1 MRIAELANIFLLVA
15 LASGSEQQAALVQT
29 LNVFDNRKTPDF
41 VQRGEVQ
48 LFTDG
53 TAQYHGI
60 GIQQP
65 PQLSLANE
73 LAEQNID
80 PALYTVIVQP
90 QNSNNDSADFVLSIR
105 RCRLNTDAKRLEETF
120 VVHQKDNGDV
130 FHIDYDAGKSENCAR
145 KEGKNQQQS
154 NSDPTVLSRVL
165 VSQQKQG
172 PVPKLAAAANI
183 DVSTGKEV
191 QPEPQKSFLAK
202 YWYYLIPIVFLLL
215 LGGEEPQQEGNNRR

>member
-145 KEGKNQQQS
+145 KEEKNQQQS

>member
-41 VQRGEVQ
+41 VQRGELQ

-53 TAQYHGI
+53 TAQYHSI

-73 LAEQNID
+73 LAEQKID
-80 PALYTVIVQP
+80 PTLYTVIVQP

-145 KEGKNQQQS
+145 KEGKNQQPS
-154 NSDPTVLSRVL
+154 SDPTVLSRVL

>member
-1 MRIAELANIFLLVA
+1 MRIAELANIFILVA

-73 LAEQNID
+73 LVEQNID

-145 KEGKNQQQS
+145 KEEKNQQQS

>member
-1 MRIAELANIFLLVA
+1 MRIAELANIFILVA

-53 TAQYHGI
+53 IAQYHGI

-145 KEGKNQQQS
+145 KEEKNQQQS